1 MGKNNLEETKK
12 TVVSRKKGSK
22 RRKTNSKGR
31 KILLGVFIAFVVLI
45 IGTLGAAYAIF
56 KGYFNSTNYVSDEDV
71 TIFHE
76 SDISVELDGSGE
88 EANAEEIAKAEAE
101 LEENLNTQI
110 KDSSEVLNI
119 LLIGTDRRQENWHGN
134 SDSIILASINR
145 QTKQI
150 ILTSIMRD
158 TYAAIPGNGN
168 SKINRAHALGGGPL
182 LVQTVEQNFKVDID
196 YYASVNFN
204 GFMNVVDVVGGIPMY
219 VSPEE
224 VTVANKY
231 IQEINR
237 LNGLP
242 DTSGMLPASG
252 GNFNLTGKQA
262 LAYSRIRYVGNA
274 DYQRT
279 ERQRNVLN
287 QIFVKAKA
295 LSITQLDSVAKSILP
310 TVTHNIP
317 EADVMSLLLE
327 LPSFMGYEIV
337 SSRIPYDGL
346 FQSMNIGGQGMLVP
360 NWSATIERLHQT
372 IYGN

>member
-1 MGKNNLEETKK
+1 MENNHSGNKTKE
-12 TVVSRKKGSK
+12 VILRKKGNK
-22 RRKTNSKGR
+22 RKTINKKGR
-31 KILLGVFIAFVVLI
+31 KILLGVFIGLVVLLLA
-45 IGTLGAAYAIF
+45 TLGGAYAIF
-56 KGYFNSTNYVSDEDV
+56 KGYFNSTNYVKDDKV
-71 TIFHE
+71 TVFDD
-76 SDISVELDGSGE
+76 SDISIELDGEGE
-88 EANAEEIAKAEAE
+88 QANAEDIAKVEADLQQN
-101 LEENLNTQI
+101 LETEI
-110 KDSSEVLNI
+110 KDSKDVLNI

-145 QTKQI
+145 QKKQI

-158 TYAAIPGNGN
+158 TYAAIPGSGNG
-168 SKINRAHALGGGPL
+168 KINRAHALGGGPL
-182 LVQTVEQNFKVDID
+182 LVQTVEQNLKVDID

-204 GFMNVVDVVGGIPMY
+204 GFMNVIDVIGGIPMY
-219 VSPEE
+219 VSPAE
-224 VTVANKY
+224 VPVANMY
-231 IQEINR
+231 IKEINR

-242 DTSGMLPASG
+242 ETSGMLPESG
-252 GNFNLTGKQA
+252 GDFNLTGKQA

-287 QIFVKAKA
+287 QVFSKAKE
-295 LSITQLDSVAKSILP
+295 LSVTQLDSVAKSILP

-337 SSRIPYDGL
+337 SSRVPYDGL
-346 FQSMNIGGQGMLVP
+346 FQSMKIGGQGMLVP
-360 NWSATIERLHQT
+360 DWSATISRLHQE